1 MSDKI
6 RNLFV
11 VLVSGTILFILFSC
25 SNHSPREVT
34 RGVYFWKTIFSLS
47 SEEQNWLKDS
57 RIKKLYV
64 KFFDIDWNPKI
75 NSAMP
80 VGDVSIYTKEV
91 ADVEIIP
98 VVFITNRTL
107 TNVPDSLLSE
117 LSKNIYNKISDK
129 LNQFDSLVIKEIQ
142 LDCDWTR
149 TTKDKYFYIIDML
162 KQLSL
167 ETETEITSTV
177 RLHQIKFFDKTG
189 VPPVKRVKL
198 MFYNMSNVTDIKT
211 RNSIFHKD
219 IAKNYL
225 VNFDNYPLNL
235 DVVLPAFSWVCLFR
249 NDKLVNLINDVKD
262 SDLEKNFE
270 FIRGMDNFYIATTDC
285 YLKGFYVSKGD
296 VLRVE
301 KITPKTTLS
310 AARMIAPYITNNK
323 IIVSIYHLNNELI
336 KYYDKNYLE
345 NIFAAFN

>member
-1 MSDKI
+1 
-6 RNLFV
+6 
-11 VLVSGTILFILFSC
+11 
-25 SNHSPREVT
+25 
-34 RGVYFWKTIFSLS
+34 
-47 SEEQNWLKDS
+47 
-57 RIKKLYV
+57 
-64 KFFDIDWNPKI
+64 
-75 NSAMP
+75 
-80 VGDVSIYTKEV
+80 
-91 ADVEIIP
+91 
-98 VVFITNRTL
+98 
-107 TNVPDSLLSE
+107 
-117 LSKNIYNKISDK
+117 
-129 LNQFDSLVIKEIQ
+129 
-142 LDCDWTR
+142 
-149 TTKDKYFYIIDML
+149 ML

-262 SDLEKNFE
+262 SDLEKYFE